1 MDIDVNDYL
10 IINNLIA
17 YKHIPEHPYIY
28 VDIYI
33 DIYIDIYNKSSNIID
48 NKYHDTFR

>member
-10 IINNLIA
+10 IINNLIN

-28 VDIYI
+28 RYI
-33 DIYIDIYNKSSNIID
+33 
-48 NKYHDTFR
+48 